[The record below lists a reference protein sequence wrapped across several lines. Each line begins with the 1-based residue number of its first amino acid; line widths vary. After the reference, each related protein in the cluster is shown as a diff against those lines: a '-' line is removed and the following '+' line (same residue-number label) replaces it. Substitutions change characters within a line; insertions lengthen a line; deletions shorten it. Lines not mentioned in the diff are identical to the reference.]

1 MNYKQTNNKTATYG
15 EKSQSV
21 SDLQTK
27 LNSMGANLKVDSMYG
42 PKTQE
47 AYNKY
52 MGSSSSSNSSKY
64 NTSSIESP
72 TPASDLRPTP
82 KLDLPEP
89 EAVNIYNTRLNS
101 LESNLTNLRKSLEDS
116 YKTQKE
122 TNQPEIERL
131 QKEQEKI
138 TAEMDPTKRA
148 TYDQEK
154 GIEANQLKA
163 AKSASATLE
172 QDFMKRRK
180 MVDELEGLMNM
191 ANATLGKEKGMP
203 LSQRVL
209 NARTSRTMSDIS
221 ARAGVLESVFS
232 ALDGNISQAHNLINQ
247 AQSTVSASWNDNL
260 NYYRTLLDLK
270 NKKLLTLDEENKE
283 IAEKE
288 IALIES
294 DIKKLEETSNY
305 VKELMIDPESAQF
318 IADAGVKLND
328 SIEVINEKMA
338 QQARIREVNDIKNEM
353 TANGYEYVPFPT
365 DTIGLLPINVGG
377 QTLYFKDKG
386 AKGTASTYKL
396 TPTQRTKLLG
406 AGLTLSE
413 VDELHNSIQQ
423 YGIESVV
430 NAITDETQRQTIAD
444 IYGYTPT
451 EEQVMATKEEN
462 ESYIRENL
470 TKGELKDLAD
480 WLGVSKWWRRKTKDI
495 NQFFEVAD
503 EEQLNQIRT
512 AVEEGYT
519 VGEIISFLNEI

>member
-21 SDLQTK
+21 SELQTK

-116 YKTQKE
+116 YKTQRE

-148 TYDQEK
+148 TYNEEK
-154 GIEANQLKA
+154 SIEANQLQA

-260 NYYRTLLDLK
+260 NYYKTLLDLN

-288 IALIES
+288 TALIES

-305 VKELMIDPESAQF
+305 VKELMIDPDTAQF
-318 IADAGVKLND
+318 MADAGVTLSD
-328 SIEVINEKMA
+328 SIDEINEKIA
-338 QQARIREVNDIKNEM
+338 SQARIKEIADIKNEM
-353 TANGYEYVPFPT
+353 VTDGYTYVPFPT
-365 DTIGLLPINVGG
+365 STAGLIPITAGG
-377 QTLYFKDKG
+377 QTMYFKPKPEETKNASAAAIKANEIKIFSDFIKTG
-386 AKGTASTYKL
+386 IAPSGEKFGNPIGKDGFADPIVYVTAFEKWDGTINEF
-396 TPTQRTKLLG
+396 
-406 AGLTLSE
+406 LSKFP
-413 VDELHNSIQQ
+413 VKQ
-423 YGIESVV
+423 YV
-430 NAITDETQRQTIAD
+430 N
-444 IYGYTPT
+444 P
-451 EEQVMATKEEN
+451 
-462 ESYIRENL
+462 ESYDLLPESIRPKKSNSSGSEIDDA
-470 TKGELKDLAD
+470 EFIEM
-480 WLGVSKWWRRKTKDI
+480 I
-495 NQFFEVAD
+495 N
-503 EEQLNQIRT
+503 NW
-512 AVEEGYT
+512 
-519 VGEIISFLNEI
+519 